1 MLQYFTLFF
10 KKRTRN
16 VLTRKS
22 AGGFAEI
29 FFYRQNPPHP
39 ATVLWHCPD
48 FKNNKSYF
56 YPHPNTTLP
65 TPRFFSR
72 KIHTKNRVKKKHY
85 FYLQLIIA
93 WLSRLTRAT
102 KTIFIL
108 FLQKLLSIPEV
119 FLAVHSS
126 CTSRCPQTILIQER
140 NFVVMTPLIN

>member
-16 VLTRKS
+16 VVTRKS

-56 YPHPNTTLP
+56 YPHPKTMLP

-72 KIHTKNRVKKKHY
+72 KVHTKNRVKDITFNYKINNYCRHNQHGY
-85 FYLQLIIA
+85 LGSHAQQRRYLFYIYKRYYQFPK
-93 WLSRLTRAT
+93 SS
-102 KTIFIL
+102 
-108 FLQKLLSIPEV
+108 LLSTPHAHPAVLKQSLYKRE
-119 FLAVHSS
+119 FL
-126 CTSRCPQTILIQER
+126 
-140 NFVVMTPLIN
+140 

>member
-22 AGGFAEI
+22 AGGFAKI

-56 YPHPNTTLP
+56 YPHPKTTLP

-72 KIHTKNRVKKKHY
+72 KFYTKNRVKDITFNYKINNYCRHNQQGY
-85 FYLQLIIA
+85 LGSHAQQRRYLFYIYKRYYQFP
-93 WLSRLTRAT
+93 LSS
-102 KTIFIL
+102 
-108 FLQKLLSIPEV
+108 LLSTPHAPP
-119 FLAVHSS
+119 AVLKQSLYK
-126 CTSRCPQTILIQER
+126 REIL
-140 NFVVMTPLIN
+140 